1 MISFIR
7 IYKQMKKEDDF
18 WLIDSNAVGV
28 IRFYK
33 KNENKEDLM
42 EYMFVEEGIVMG
54 SHGENPPL
62 MKRRKEMKIV
72 DARLVWKNLIKEGWQ
87 KTNPKW

>member
-1 MISFIR
+1 
-7 IYKQMKKEDDF
+7 MKKEYDF
-18 WLIDSNAVGV
+18 WLIDSNSVGV

-33 KNENKEDLM
+33 KNENKEDLIKS
-42 EYMFVEEGIVMG
+42 MFIEEGIVMG

-62 MKRRKEMKIV
+62 MKTRREMKIE
-72 DARLVWKNLIKEGWQ
+72 DARLFWKNLINEGWR

>member
-1 MISFIR
+1 
-7 IYKQMKKEDDF
+7 MKKEDDF

-33 KNENKEDLM
+33 KKENKEDFI
-42 EYMFVEEGIVMG
+42 EYIFIEEGIVMG

-62 MKRRKEMKIV
+62 MKTRKEMKIE
-72 DARLVWKNLIKEGWQ
+72 DARLFWKNLINEGWQ

>member
-1 MISFIR
+1 MR
-7 IYKQMKKEDDF
+7 KENDF
-18 WLIDSNAVGV
+18 WLIDSNSVGV

-33 KNENKEDLM
+33 NNENKEDFI
-42 EYMFVEEGIVMG
+42 EYMLIEEGIVMG

-62 MKRRKEMKIV
+62 MKSRREMKIE
-72 DARLVWKNLIKEGWQ
+72 DARLFWKNLMNQGWQ

>member
-1 MISFIR
+1 
-7 IYKQMKKEDDF
+7 MKKEYDF
-18 WLIDSNAVGV
+18 WLIDSNSVGV

-33 KNENKEDLM
+33 NKENKEDLI
-42 EYMFVEEGIVMG
+42 EFMFIEEGIVMG

-62 MKRRKEMKIV
+62 MKTRREMKIE
-72 DARLVWKNLIKEGWQ
+72 DARLFWRNLINEGWQ

>member
-1 MISFIR
+1 
-7 IYKQMKKEDDF
+7 MKKEYDF
-18 WLIDSNAVGV
+18 WLIDSNSVGV

-33 KNENKEDLM
+33 KNENKEDLI
-42 EYMFVEEGIVMG
+42 EYMFIEEGIVMG

-62 MKRRKEMKIV
+62 MKTRKEMKIQ
-72 DARLVWKNLIKEGWQ
+72 DARLFWKKLINEGWE

>member
-1 MISFIR
+1 
-7 IYKQMKKEDDF
+7 MKKENDF
-18 WLIDSNAVGV
+18 WLIDSNYVGV

-33 KNENKEDLM
+33 KKDNKQDLI
-42 EYMFVEEGIVMG
+42 EFMFIEEGIVMG

-62 MKRRKEMKIV
+62 MKTRKEMKIE
-72 DARLVWKNLIKEGWQ
+72 DARLFWNNLINEGWK